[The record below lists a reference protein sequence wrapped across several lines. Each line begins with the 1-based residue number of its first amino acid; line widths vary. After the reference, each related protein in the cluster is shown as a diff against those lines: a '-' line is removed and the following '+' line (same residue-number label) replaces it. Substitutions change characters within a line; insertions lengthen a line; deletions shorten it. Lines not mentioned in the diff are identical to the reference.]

1 MAKYFQSNQSL
12 RKVDHNR
19 VGIATKKQIKEQLL
33 LIFRCF
39 RPSCGA
45 IQSDVSLLP
54 LGLCVVGKLG
64 RKKKT
69 AFGARWERGREK
81 RVLCHMMCGSV
92 VLAKPADY
100 LDAFE
105 RCCEDNSIKGVSIL
119 FHGFFTIHVLGA
131 VVRHLAPFPSS
142 HLPLRAFY
150 FFDYFYSYRDT
161 QREPLRRREI

>member
-1 MAKYFQSNQSL
+1 M
-12 RKVDHNR
+12 
-19 VGIATKKQIKEQLL
+19 
-33 LIFRCF
+33 
-39 RPSCGA
+39 
-45 IQSDVSLLP
+45 
-54 LGLCVVGKLG
+54 GKLG

-119 FHGFFTIHVLGA
+119 FHGFFTIQFMFLERLSA
-131 VVRHLAPFPSS
+131 IPSS
-142 HLPLRAFY
+142 PARFL
-150 FFDYFYSYRDT
+150 FFRLLLF
-161 QREPLRRREI
+161 L